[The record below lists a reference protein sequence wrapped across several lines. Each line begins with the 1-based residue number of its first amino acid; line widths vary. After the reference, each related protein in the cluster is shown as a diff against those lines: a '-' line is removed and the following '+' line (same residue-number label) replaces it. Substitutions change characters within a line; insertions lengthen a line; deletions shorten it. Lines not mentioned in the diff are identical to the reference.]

1 MQRGT
6 LIVIDGGDGAG
17 KQTQT
22 DMLVHQLI
30 QDGHQTG
37 TLDFPRYKHNFF
49 GKLLRE
55 CLDGEHGDFL
65 HIDPKITS
73 ALYAADRFESK
84 GQIEE
89 WLNEGRVVVL
99 DRYVSSNMLHQG
111 SKITDEAAMS
121 EFLSWLDTLEYE
133 VYGIPRPDL
142 TLYFRVDPE
151 ERIKLLQHAADKK
164 ENVLD
169 VAETNLEH
177 QIQTDEAAKRVIDL
191 LGTWQVVECMDNG
204 AMRTRESIH
213 DEVYTLVTKHLN

>member
-1 MQRGT
+1 MATGK

-49 GKLLRE
+49 GGLLRE
-55 CLDGEHGDFL
+55 CLDGKRGDFL
-65 HIDPKITS
+65 HIDPRIAST
-73 ALYAADRFESK
+73 LYAADRFESK
-84 GQIEE
+84 PQIEE
-89 WLNEGRVVVL
+89 WLAEGRIVVL

-111 SKITDEAAMS
+111 SKIADPAEMES
-121 EFLSWLDTLEYE
+121 FLEWLDQMEHKVL
-133 VYGIPRPDL
+133 GLPRPDL
-142 TLYFRVDPE
+142 ILYFSVDPE
-151 ERIKLLQHAADKK
+151 ERIKMLQHAADKK

-177 QIQTDEAAKRVIDL
+177 QKQTDRAARI
-191 LGTWQVVECMDNG
+191 VVEKLNCWQQIECMKDG
-204 AMRTRESIH
+204 QMRTRDDIH
-213 DEVYTLVTKHLN
+213 QEVYQLVSKHV